1 MAQDV
6 NSNAPNPNPG
16 IGPPQNDKPDSSKGA
31 HDRAKDDKKQ
41 ANPKPMDPNNPTVA
55 STDGSKPILD
65 AIKQVDPGNVS
76 GFIKK
81 ALDAMMMIRSIDG
94 ASGGG
99 GGGSGGSSGGTVA
112 AAMGKG
118 MLDASKL
125 LAAAQ
130 SLGLKRV
137 LDALNLIMP
146 ELIPLLDDDDISVL
160 MQAIHAIITNTN
172 VGVLA
177 PLALQSSQATAQAIA
192 NVNSLSATSSVS
204 DIVDATMTVA
214 SIGGPTLNM
223 DVNSLAYMLMTAAVG
238 TVLTQTLRLNGSVVT
253 TTVRID
259 SSYIQDQLASVPSF
273 TGTEQQDIATDE
285 SVTVANQLVTL
296 ISQNALT
303 ASAFLDIL
311 RNTQANVQSKSLKNA
326 IGTDLNGILGQLMQL
341 ISQFAGNIQDS
352 EQDHQPR
359 GRLETVTEALQK
371 HSKILGLIKKKLD
384 VADIFQSM
392 GGLQGQAMSQI
403 QSMMGSIGQSITG
416 SGIAQALQASDI
428 VPMTSTITSTL
439 SNILQSAQSPLQSLT
454 SSALN
459 GLIMDGSSMLNT
471 LSTEQVQSM
480 LGALPPSLAMS
491 LMGSGTAMFS
501 NMSTQEITS
510 LLGTLPTHTLNLL
523 LGGQDNIINF
533 NSAGASQAEMTS
545 DIAAA
550 LSAVISTQQID
561 TVLMTV
567 LPNGTTVTCT
577 VAGKLLGF
585 KPPPDIGNPVI

>member
-1 MAQDV
+1 MATDV

-16 IGPPQNDKPDSSKGA
+16 VGPPQNDKPDSSKGA

-65 AIKQVDPGNVS
+65 AIKQVDPGNIS

-99 GGGSGGSSGGTVA
+99 GGGGGGGSSGGTVA

-130 SLGLKRV
+130 SLGLKRI
-137 LDALNLIMP
+137 LDALNAIMP
-146 ELIPLLDDDDISVL
+146 TLIPLLDDEDINVL
-160 MQAIHAIITNTN
+160 MQAIQAIITNTN
-172 VGVLA
+172 VGVLS
-177 PLALQSSQATAQAIA
+177 PIALQTSQATAAAIA
-192 NVNSLSATSSVS
+192 SVNSIDSASTTE
-204 DIVDATMTVA
+204 DIVDATLTVA
-214 SIGGPTLNM
+214 SIGGSTLNI

-238 TVLTQTLRLNGSVVT
+238 TTIIETLQLNGAVVVT
-253 TTVRID
+253 TVRLD
-259 SSYIQDQLASVPSF
+259 SSYIQDQLANIPSF

-285 SVTVANQLVTL
+285 SATIANQLVTL
-296 ISQNALT
+296 ITQNALT
-303 ASAFLDIL
+303 AAAFLDIL
-311 RNTQANVQSKSLKNA
+311 RNTQANVQNKSLQNVL
-326 IGTDLNGILGQLMQL
+326 GTDLNGIMSQLMQL

-384 VADIFQSM
+384 VSDIFQSM

-403 QSMMGSIGQSITG
+403 QSMMGSIASAAGSG
-416 SGIAQALQASDI
+416 SGIGQALQTSDI
-428 VPMTSTITSTL
+428 VASTSTIQSTL
-439 SNILQSAQSPLQSLT
+439 ANILQSAQSPLQSLT

-459 GLIMDGSSMLNT
+459 SLVMNGSAMLNT
-471 LSTEQVQSM
+471 LSAGQVQSM
-480 LGALPPSLAMS
+480 LAALPPCLAMS
-491 LMGSGTAMFS
+491 LMGTGTAMFS
-501 NMSTQEITS
+501 NMTSQEIST
-510 LLGTLPTHTLNLL
+510 LLDALPIHTVNLL
-523 LGGQDNIINF
+523 LAGDTSMINF
-533 NSAGASQAEMTS
+533 NSSGASQAEMTS

-550 LSAVISTQQID
+550 LSSVISTQATGTI
-561 TVLMTV
+561 LMAI

-577 VAGKLLGF
+577 VISANSADKGGT
-585 KPPPDIGNPVI
+585 VV